1 MLPKGASFLSFQIYI
16 INMDIKNRYCPKYR
30 TKEFSKMPFIYNIDA
45 DLYDEIYFNKIREDS
60 RLARYAINHFGF
72 VVVSN
77 KKMASNA
84 DIFADKGIVYV
95 SRRFFM
101 NNKRIFWKI
110 EKASRTICVYIYANR
125 LTLAP
130 DKMEESIREGAR
142 ILIDNGFL
150 TGFNPLSIAKALKRI
165 NPNGLRLLLETLN
178 IASNS
183 VSKIH
188 VLRCMG
194 CKYLRCDNTGDIK
207 CAHSAHP
214 LTETEQT
221 FAGSFTDLRSR
232 NGVQVSKYLSLETA
246 LKGCSNRRSLF
257 KNKYSSNAVYQLDN
271 QLNLKR
277 KIFNINIDL

>member
-1 MLPKGASFLSFQIYI
+1 MAVMYHV
-16 INMDIKNRYCPKYR
+16 
-30 TKEFSKMPFIYNIDA
+30 DA
-45 DLYDEIYFNKIREDS
+45 DLYDEVYFNKLREDS

-77 KKMASNA
+77 KNAAINA
-84 DIFADKGIVYV
+84 DIFADKGVVYI
-95 SRRFFM
+95 SRAFFIK
-101 NNKRIFWKI
+101 NKRVFWKI
-110 EKASRTICVYIYANR
+110 EKPIRTICDYIYANR

-130 DKMEESIREGAR
+130 DKIEESIREGAR
-142 ILIDNGFL
+142 ILIDNGYL
-150 TGFNPLSIAKALKRI
+150 TAFNPLAIAKALKRI

-194 CKYLRCDNTGDIK
+194 CRYLKCDNCGNIK
-207 CAHSAHP
+207 CTHSAHP
-214 LTETEQT
+214 LTETEKT

-232 NGVQVSKYLSLETA
+232 NGVQVSKFLSLETA
-246 LKGCSNRRSLF
+246 LKGCNNRRSIF
-257 KNKYSSNAVYQLDN
+257 KNKYSNNAVYQLDN

-277 KIFNINIDL
+277 KLFDINVK

>member
-1 MLPKGASFLSFQIYI
+1 MAI
-16 INMDIKNRYCPKYR
+16 
-30 TKEFSKMPFIYNIDA
+30 IYNIDP
-45 DLYDEIYFNKIREDS
+45 DLYEEVYFNKLREDS

-77 KKMASNA
+77 KNAAMNA
-84 DIFADKGIVYV
+84 DIFADKGVVYV
-95 SRRFFM
+95 SRKFFIK
-101 NNKRIFWKI
+101 NKRVFWKI
-110 EKASRTICVYIYANR
+110 EKSCRTICDYIYANR

-142 ILIDNGFL
+142 ILIDNGYL
-150 TGFNPLSIAKALKRI
+150 TGFNPLSISKALKRI
-165 NPNGLRLLLETLN
+165 NSNGLKLLLETLN
-178 IASNS
+178 IAHNS

-194 CKYLRCDNTGDIK
+194 CKYARCDNEGNIK
-207 CAHSAHP
+207 CAHSPHP
-214 LTETEQT
+214 LTETEKS

-232 NGVQVSKYLSLETA
+232 NGVQVSKFLSLETA
-246 LKGCSNRRSLF
+246 LKGCNNRRSHF

-277 KIFNINIDL
+277 KLFNINVK

>member
-1 MLPKGASFLSFQIYI
+1 
-16 INMDIKNRYCPKYR
+16 
-30 TKEFSKMPFIYNIDA
+30 MPIVYNIDA
-45 DLYDEIYFNKIREDS
+45 DLYDEVYFNKLREDS
-60 RLARYAINHFGF
+60 RLARYATNHFGF

-77 KKMASNA
+77 KNAAINA

-95 SRRFFM
+95 SRSFFIK
-101 NNKRIFWKI
+101 NKRIFWKI
-110 EKASRTICVYIYANR
+110 EKASRTICDYIYANR

-142 ILIDNGFL
+142 ILIDNGYL
-150 TGFNPLSIAKALKRI
+150 TGFNPLSISKAFKRI
-165 NPNGLRLLLETLN
+165 NPNGLKLLLETLN
-178 IASNS
+178 VARNS

-194 CKYLRCDNTGDIK
+194 CRYLKCDNTGDIK
-207 CAHSAHP
+207 CCHSPHP
-214 LTETEQT
+214 LTETEKT

-246 LKGCSNRRSLF
+246 LKGCSNRRSHF

-277 KIFNINIDL
+277 KIFDINVK

>member
-1 MLPKGASFLSFQIYI
+1 
-16 INMDIKNRYCPKYR
+16 MDIKKINCPNK
-30 TKEFSKMPFIYNIDA
+30 KEQRSLIMPVLYNIDA
-45 DLYDEIYFNKIREDS
+45 DLYDEVYFNKLREDS

-77 KKMASNA
+77 KNAAMNA
-84 DIFADKGIVYV
+84 DVFTNKGVVYV
-95 SRRFFM
+95 SRKFFM

-110 EKASRTICVYIYANR
+110 EKSCRVICDYIYANH
-125 LTLAP
+125 LTLSP
-130 DKMEESIREGAR
+130 DQVQECIREGAR
-142 ILIDNGFL
+142 ILIDNGYL

-165 NPNGLRLLLETLN
+165 GPNGLRLLLETLN
-178 IASNS
+178 VAHNS

-194 CKYLRCDNTGDIK
+194 CKYARCDNEGNIK
-207 CAHSAHP
+207 CSRSAHP
-214 LTETEQT
+214 LTETEKS

-232 NGVQVSKYLSLETA
+232 NGVQVSKFLSLETA
-246 LKGCSNRRSLF
+246 LKGCSNRRSHF

-277 KIFNINIDL
+277 KIFKIDVK

>member
-1 MLPKGASFLSFQIYI
+1 
-16 INMDIKNRYCPKYR
+16 
-30 TKEFSKMPFIYNIDA
+30 MPIVYNVDA
-45 DLYDEIYFNKIREDS
+45 DLYDEVYFNKLREDS

-77 KKMASNA
+77 KDTAV
-84 DIFADKGIVYV
+84 DIFADRGIVYV
-95 SRRFFM
+95 SRRFFIK
-101 NNKRIFWKI
+101 NKRVFWKI
-110 EKASRTICVYIYANR
+110 EKACQTICDYIYANR
-125 LTLAP
+125 LTLSP
-130 DKMEESIREGAR
+130 DKMEEAIREGAR

-150 TGFNPLSIAKALKRI
+150 TGFNPLSISKAFKRI
-165 NPNGLRLLLETLN
+165 NSNGLKLLLETLN
-178 IASNS
+178 VARNS

-194 CKYLRCDNTGDIK
+194 CKYARCDNEGNIK
-207 CAHSAHP
+207 CARSAHP
-214 LTETEQT
+214 LTETEKT

-277 KIFNINIDL
+277 KLFKIDVK

>member
-1 MLPKGASFLSFQIYI
+1 MAI
-16 INMDIKNRYCPKYR
+16 
-30 TKEFSKMPFIYNIDA
+30 IYNIDP
-45 DLYDEIYFNKIREDS
+45 DLYDEVYFNKLREDS

-77 KKMASNA
+77 KNTARNA
-84 DIFADKGIVYV
+84 NIFADKGIVYV
-95 SRRFFM
+95 SRKFFM
-101 NNKRIFWKI
+101 QNKRIFWKI
-110 EKASRTICVYIYANR
+110 EKACRTICDYIYANR
-125 LTLAP
+125 LTLSP

-150 TGFNPLSIAKALKRI
+150 TGFSPSSIAKAFKRI

-178 IASNS
+178 IARNS

-194 CKYLRCDNTGDIK
+194 CKYARCDNTGDIK
-207 CAHSAHP
+207 CNHSPHP
-214 LTETEQT
+214 LSETEKT

-246 LKGCSNRRSLF
+246 LKGCSNRRSMF

-277 KIFNINIDL
+277 KIFKIDVK